1 MRLGVDFTPATR
13 LMSDASVRQLGR
25 LSDFGWSGTG
35 GSAAY
40 LTTRYVA
47 DPQTCAADRPDM
59 SSMRPLSWL
68 RRTAAGVPRRLIRR
82 DRWTHRTTDRRV
94 SESVSGRFRR
104 GWECLLPMRDRWR
117 DQQPGHGSAPGMP
130 RQDGGGLGQV
140 MTPGRAQS
148 LRTSPSRFAGDAVP
162 GKTGKS
168 RAAWSGRPGRGRP
181 QLTAS
186 E

>member
-104 GWECLLPMRDRWR
+104 GWECFVTNEKQMARSTTWPRV
-117 DQQPGHGSAPGMP
+117 GAGMP
-130 RQDGGGLGQV
+130 RQDAGGLGQV
-140 MTPGRAQS
+140 MTPRPGPIIANIS
-148 LRTSPSRFAGDAVP
+148 SRFAGDAVP

-168 RAAWSGRPGRGRP
+168 SAAWSGRPGRGRP

-186 E
+186 